1 MSGILACIMGAP
13 SKHIGVEI
21 TPAMIEA
28 GVIAYVAHGPNP
40 QDPFDVDISALVS
53 KIYRVMREE
62 VVCASPE
69 NH

>member
-1 MSGILACIMGAP
+1 MGAP
-13 SKHIGVEI
+13 SGQDSIEI
-21 TPAMIEA
+21 TPEMIAA

-40 QDPFDVDISALVS
+40 QDPLDVDISALVS